1 MLSTSFAAEL
11 YNQPLLTAFREDHPV
26 SAAGG
31 GGVDRRSGICLIL
44 CWHLIHVIN
53 LVSLQDFFL
62 GAFQTL
68 KPEDSPWLLSPAGAR
83 NGLNFVN

>member
-11 YNQPLLTAFREDHPV
+11 YNQPLLTAFREDHPL

-31 GGVDRRSGICLIL
+31 WGGDRRSGICLIL

-62 GAFQTL
+62 SALQTL
-68 KPEDSPWLLSPAGAR
+68 EPEYSPWFLSPAGAR

>member
-1 MLSTSFAAEL
+1 MLSTSFAVEL
-11 YNQPLLTAFREDHPV
+11 YNQPPLMSLEKTTLSLLP
-26 SAAGG
+26 G
-31 GGVDRRSGICLIL
+31 DRRSGICLIL

-62 GAFQTL
+62 GALQTL
-68 KPEDSPWLLSPAGAR
+68 EPEDSSWFLSPAGAR